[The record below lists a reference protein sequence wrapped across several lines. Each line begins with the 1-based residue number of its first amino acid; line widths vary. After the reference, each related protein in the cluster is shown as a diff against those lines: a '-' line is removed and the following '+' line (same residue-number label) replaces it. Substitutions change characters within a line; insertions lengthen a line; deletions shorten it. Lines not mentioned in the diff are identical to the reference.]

1 LRQITCLLLLL
12 AVLLLVATGSSQQA
26 SQAGSALRKRVF
38 VDGKLVPTNRIITK
52 DGIDYVDVSFL
63 AEALGASLQ
72 SGESGVMIRSAAKTD
87 DCNKSVV
94 EGQRFSEQFRADVAR
109 VADEIESLRAV
120 VLKREKIDVGTRF
133 DEIDGELSQAKS
145 HMQTDADSAVYYAL
159 SYANN
164 SLAIAYFK
172 QQRGVPV
179 QEAQK
184 DQMDSMLC
192 AMESKFA
199 LMKGVLLP
207 GGSCSVFQRI
217 EGQSAQK

>member
-1 LRQITCLLLLL
+1 LL
-12 AVLLLVATGSSQQA
+12 AVLLLVATGSSQQP
-26 SQAGSALRKRVF
+26 SQAGLASRKRVF
-38 VDGKLVPTNRIITK
+38 VDGKLVPTNRMVTK
-52 DGIDYVDVSFL
+52 EGIDYVDVSFL

-72 SGESGVMIRSAAKTD
+72 PGESGVMIRSAAKTD
-87 DCNKSVV
+87 DCQTGVV
-94 EGQRFSEQFRADVAR
+94 EGQRFSQQFRTDVAS

-120 VLKREKIDVGTRF
+120 VLKHEKVDVGTRF
-133 DEIDGELSQAKS
+133 DDIDGELSVART
-145 HMQTDADSAVYYAL
+145 HMQTEADTAVYYAL

-184 DQMDSMLC
+184 EQMDSMLC

-207 GGSCSVFQRI
+207 GGSCSVLQRI
-217 EGQSAQK
+217 EGQAAQK